1 MRLCIYLLTG
11 VLQFANYALA
21 QSSQEIIKINQ
32 SGYYPNAPKIAVVTG
47 DFTTE
52 EYSRENFMFYIL
64 KLNSADTVFKR
75 PFGKL
80 LQSNNSSLKTRIADF
95 SGLKQPGNYLVYV
108 PGIGHW

>member
-1 MRLCIYLLTG
+1 MESVDTLVKFEILTKIQAIMRLWIYLLAG

-21 QSSQEIIKINQ
+21 QSSQEIIKVNQ
-32 SGYYPNAPKIAVVTG
+32 SGYYPNAPKIAVVTR

-64 KLNSADTVFKR
+64 KLNSADTVFKK

-80 LQSNNSSLKTRIADF
+80 KRNHKF
-95 SGLKQPGNYLVYV
+95 
-108 PGIGHW
+108 